1 MNPLAIAIQGLGFD
15 AALVAVQGFMMA
27 VVEEIKAL
35 ESAAGGGLRTRRKVR
50 RATLGW
56 LENTPLEEDEALLL
70 ACLL

>member
-1 MNPLAIAIQGLGFD
+1 
-15 AALVAVQGFMMA
+15 MMA

-50 RATLGW
+50 RVTLGW

-70 ACLL
+70 AGLL